1 MALYDQKWKQQE
13 AERIAKNRAGASETA
28 SAIGNW
34 AVYGGVKPTE
44 RAPAF
49 TAPDYT
55 KPNPTNQP
63 IMVQP
68 VPAPKPGAMST
79 AAKMAPAVP
88 KPAPIAAPPAKPK
101 PGAFARGLFDA
112 AAVTTDIAKAPIK
125 GLADGA
131 NRLAIGGYNILRE
144 GVGMQPVQPRQ
155 FNYSA
160 TQDDLAAMRA
170 ENAQNPVAARPQTP
184 AVAAP
189 KSPTQQTPQNR
200 VRTPAELAQ
209 ASQAEVNAQTASRPG
224 SQVGAGAS
232 PAAGAGSAPGGFVKS
247 KDRNGNSVYTGTG
260 AYATTDPAIS
270 GRAGTIG
277 SVQTQNFGNP
287 VVPQA
292 QASIASP
299 RVASTFGQSVRTMPD
314 DNVIENPV
322 SRPTDTGGMT
332 LPYGGAF
339 RGADAMSEAY
349 NSREAI
355 EMQKKV
361 LSDLD
366 SARFRQELIEQSG
379 GRRGR
384 AATEALGN
392 IASQQAAIA
401 NGMAGQAGAAVQGRA
416 QRDNQFGIAGMEQ
429 AGANQRQQMQADVTR
444 EGNLLDYDAKNR
456 ATEASLIEKPQYIT
470 DDQRRYLRVG
480 ADGASPVT
488 DDSGA
493 VIQMPQ
499 AQQQTRD
506 YQGEAFNS
514 LVTDLLE
521 GQRDMAGNLPANAVQ
536 TAIQQAQQVQAARNQ
551 QQAKPSKPD
560 LATFLARAK
569 AQGSKMTEE
578 QLKAAYANL

>member
-34 AVYGGVKPTE
+34 AAYGGVKPTE

-68 VPAPKPGAMST
+68 VAAPKPGAMST

-88 KPAPIAAPPAKPK
+88 KPAPIAAPSFSNVQGSMKIGPA
-101 PGAFARGLFDA
+101 
-112 AAVTTDIAKAPIK
+112 
-125 GLADGA
+125 
-131 NRLAIGGYNILRE
+131 GY
-144 GVGMQPVQPRQ
+144 GQP
-155 FNYSA
+155 A
-160 TQDDLAAMRA
+160 TQ
-170 ENAQNPVAARPQTP
+170 
-184 AVAAP
+184 
-189 KSPTQQTPQNR
+189 
-200 VRTPAELAQ
+200 
-209 ASQAEVNAQTASRPG
+209 ASRPG

-232 PAAGAGSAPGGFVKS
+232 PAAGAGSASYYIGGDGKRRTINP
-247 KDRNGNSVYTGTG
+247 DGT
-260 AYATTDPAIS
+260 I
-270 GRAGTIG
+270 AGTSANAM
-277 SVQTQNFGNP
+277 SVNKQSFGTSA
-287 VVPQA
+287 VPQA
-292 QASIASP
+292 QASIARP
-299 RVASTFGQSVRTMPD
+299 GAVASTYGL
-314 DNVIENPV
+314 PV
-322 SRPTDTGGMT
+322 TDPRINDQNSASIARPSGS
-332 LPYGGAF
+332 F
-339 RGADAMSEAY
+339 RGPDAMSEAY
-349 NSREAI
+349 SSREAI

-499 AQQQTRD
+499 TQAQQRD
-506 YQGEAFNS
+506 YQGEAFNG

-521 GQRDMAGNLPANAVQ
+521 GQRDVAGNLPANAVQ
-536 TAIQQAQQVQAARNQ
+536 TAIQQAQQVQAARNPQ
-551 QQAKPSKPD
+551 RTKPD

>member
-13 AERIAKNRAGASETA
+13 AERIAKNRAGALETA

-34 AVYGGVKPTE
+34 AAYGGVKPTE

-68 VPAPKPGAMST
+68 VAAPKPGAMST
-79 AAKMAPAVP
+79 AAKMAPAAP
-88 KPAPIAAPPAKPK
+88 KPAPIAAPSFSNVQGSMK
-101 PGAFARGLFDA
+101 
-112 AAVTTDIAKAPIK
+112 
-125 GLADGA
+125 
-131 NRLAIGGYNILRE
+131 IGPTGY
-144 GVGMQPVQPRQ
+144 GQT
-155 FNYSA
+155 A
-160 TQDDLAAMRA
+160 TQ
-170 ENAQNPVAARPQTP
+170 
-184 AVAAP
+184 
-189 KSPTQQTPQNR
+189 
-200 VRTPAELAQ
+200 
-209 ASQAEVNAQTASRPG
+209 ASRPG

-232 PAAGAGSAPGGFVKS
+232 PAAGAGSASVVKS
-247 KDRNGNSVYTGTG
+247 RGKFGETVYSNTGDQYGSGTMAAG
-260 AYATTDPAIS
+260 AS
-270 GRAGTIG
+270 TIG
-277 SVQTQNFGNP
+277 SVNQQNFGNP

-292 QASIASP
+292 QASIAQP
-299 RVASTFGQSVRTMPD
+299 RVASTFGMSVNDPRINDQTPRAPAITQPQQAASPNQASPFGAGFAGRMAGGSTP
-314 DNVIENPV
+314 IA
-322 SRPTDTGGMT
+322 RPGTNFQMAVPEGGT
-332 LPYGGAF
+332 Y
-339 RGADAMSEAY
+339 RSADQMAEHY

-480 ADGASPVT
+480 PDGATPVT
-488 DDSGA
+488 DAAGN

-499 AQQQTRD
+499 TQAQQRD
-506 YQGEAFNS
+506 YQGEAFNG

-521 GQRDMAGNLPANAVQ
+521 GQRDVAGNLPANAVQ
-536 TAIQQAQQVQAARNQ
+536 TAIQQAQQVQAARNPQ
-551 QQAKPSKPD
+551 RTKPD